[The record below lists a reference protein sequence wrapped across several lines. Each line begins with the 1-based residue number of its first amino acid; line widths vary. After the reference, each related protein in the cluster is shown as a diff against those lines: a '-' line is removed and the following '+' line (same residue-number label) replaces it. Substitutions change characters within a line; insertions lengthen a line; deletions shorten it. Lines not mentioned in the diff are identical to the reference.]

1 MTPPGRTGVGA
12 RGVGDRQLH
21 VTHGRIT
28 AVNNSERQALERS
41 ALTSHARSQ
50 VQVALAHLL
59 TVG

>member
-1 MTPPGRTGVGA
+1 MTPPGRTGVGG